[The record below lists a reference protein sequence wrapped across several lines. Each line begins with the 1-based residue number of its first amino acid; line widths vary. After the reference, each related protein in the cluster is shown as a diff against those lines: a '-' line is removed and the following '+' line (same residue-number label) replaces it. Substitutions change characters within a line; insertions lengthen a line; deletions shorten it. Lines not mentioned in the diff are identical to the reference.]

1 MKEFVEKLIGRLE
14 ESAQGSKDSKDL
26 SKYSAYK
33 QSIEIINQLAEEY
46 QSRVMIDK
54 QYCWQNCLATEMCNK
69 CNRLCNGSIDYFE
82 PLCCYEYEDEG
93 GSK

>member
-14 ESAQGSKDSKDL
+14 EEKGNWNGAYNIGN
-26 SKYSAYK
+26 YSIPLIRVK
-33 QSIEIINQLAEEY
+33 EIINELAKEY
-46 QSRVMIDK
+46 QSRVMIDG

-82 PLCCYEYEDEG
+82 PLCCYEYEEEG
-93 GSK
+93 D